1 MKGVCVMK
9 LIDDENLNEHFED
22 DVLSYDFE
30 NYNDGIIRDSNG
42 NRWVKC
48 KYCGKLAM
56 EKEFVIYGGKGT
68 INIGTCYDCQSF
80 DKCPIPVV
88 TNKRSFNPGICPE
101 CGSPLINK
109 MGKFGLFIGCS
120 NYPICKF
127 TRKC

>member
-1 MKGVCVMK
+1 MK

-48 KYCGKLAM
+48 KYCGKIAM
-56 EKEFVIYGGKGT
+56 DKYFVMYGGKGT
-68 INIGTCYDCQSF
+68 INIGTCYDCQSL
-80 DKCPIPVV
+80 DKCLIPVV
-88 TNKRSFNPGICPE
+88 TKKSVSNPGFCPE
-101 CGSPLINK
+101 CGFQLINK
-109 MGKFGLFIGCS
+109 MGRFGLFIGCS